1 MQAGNDRLSIIYD
14 CFPELSSV
22 IRICGRL
29 LSLFIV
35 PVNSVDTHKVEL
47 LLSIHSEGISWFSS
61 NRVLFK
67 ALLIPFPT
75 SSLSVFLSV
84 SGLDK
89 F

>member
-1 MQAGNDRLSIIYD
+1 MQAGNDSLSIIYD

-47 LLSIHSEGISWFSS
+47 LQSIYTEGISWFLL
-61 NRVLFK
+61 NRALFK
-67 ALLIPFPT
+67 ALLLPFPT
-75 SSLSVFLSV
+75 FSSSDFCLTVV
-84 SGLDK
+84 
-89 F
+89 